1 MKSDRHIEDVKVMEK
16 NDFSQHQKKV
26 ICKCREIT
34 ISELFCQ
41 IDEVSLL
48 QQHSAILE
56 IDLVSNKK
64 CLQFCQ
70 PAARY
75 SLRTNLAIQEAE
87 KWPACLES
95 LGYNIFLKL
104 YQHSHRQAQAQP
116 LTSDS
121 PRAGARWGRS
131 GCRG

>member
-1 MKSDRHIEDVKVMEK
+1 VKSDRHIEDVKVMGK

-56 IDLVSNKK
+56 IDLVSGY
-64 CLQFCQ
+64 
-70 PAARY
+70 PGGREVARL
-75 SLRTNLAIQEAE
+75 S
-87 KWPACLES
+87 
-95 LGYNIFLKL
+95 
-104 YQHSHRQAQAQP
+104 
-116 LTSDS
+116 
-121 PRAGARWGRS
+121 
-131 GCRG
+131 